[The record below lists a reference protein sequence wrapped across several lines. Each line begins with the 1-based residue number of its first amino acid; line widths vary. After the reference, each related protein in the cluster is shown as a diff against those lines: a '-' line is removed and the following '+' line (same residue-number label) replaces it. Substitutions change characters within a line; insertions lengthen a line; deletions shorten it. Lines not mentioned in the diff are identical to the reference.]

1 MNTTIK
7 AGLCSVALAGGLL
20 FLSTSTASAAETTGE
35 ESVLGGTQVELPV
48 EVPVDVSDNAIS
60 LLGDSNVSTHSPA
73 EPVSTPATQQP
84 VVAADTTGQE
94 SVAGGTQVQAPVQ
107 APVTVEN
114 NAISLTGD
122 SEVDSTPAATVVP
135 SPEPV
140 QAPVTSGEDSIAGG
154 SQVHV
159 PVEAPVAVEN
169 NAISLLGDS
178 TTTSST
184 PDQQPAPALD
194 APASTEEVT
203 SGQEGILGGNQVTV
217 PVDVPVM
224 VEDNSISL
232 LGDSSVT
239 TEGSQ
244 PTPSE
249 QPSSTVVSDGT
260 TTGEN
265 SIAGGNQLSP
275 VIEVPV
281 NVSDNAISLLGDSD
295 VSSSNGAVDQSST
308 SPVVAEQIT
317 TGQDAILGGNQI
329 QLPVEVPVTVEGNAV
344 SLLGHSN
351 VEASQPTSDFVAG
364 NGSTSPVNTGSTNGE
379 DSIAGGN
386 QVSPII
392 EIPVNL
398 SNNSIS
404 LLGNSNVSSSTPVT
418 LESPGG
424 TSSSAGQSTTGEDGT
439 LGGNQ
444 IGLPITIPV
453 DLSGNSVSL
462 LGNANTEQIRKEVS
476 QQEQPVVDNSGVN
489 TSGVDAVAGGNQIQA
504 PITIPVDLS
513 DNAISLLGDSAVE
526 STGSD
531 ETPATNIGGVPEEVT
546 SGDDSVAGGN
556 QIQAPVSLPIAIEG
570 NAISLTGDASTS
582 NATSSETS
590 SNVPGSVSST
600 DGADGLLG
608 GNIITLPISVPLDLS
623 DNAIS
628 IIGDSSSSTSE
639 SPVVE
644 ETPVPVTPVTPSIP
658 ENPSTPVPNEPT
670 TPVVVPTDSDEGV
683 TTTATP
689 ASNPGITTPI
699 QSGAGDNESEGSSRN
714 FTGSSEP
721 VVSENGVLMAQPMV
735 ALADTGMSAAG
746 LTGLAVAL
754 LIVGAIALGFRTRL
768 NS

>member
-48 EVPVDVSDNAIS
+48 EVPVDVSGNAIS
-60 LLGDSNVSTHSPA
+60 LLGDSNASTHSPA

-107 APVTVEN
+107 APVAVES

-122 SEVDSTPAATVVP
+122 SEVNSTPAAPVAP
-135 SPEPV
+135 SPEPSPEPA

-178 TTTSST
+178 TTTSSA
-184 PDQQPAPALD
+184 PAQQPTPALD
-194 APASTEEVT
+194 APTSTEEVT
-203 SGQEGILGGNQVTV
+203 SGQESILGGNQVNV
-217 PVDVPVM
+217 PADVPVI

-244 PTPSE
+244 PTSSE
-249 QPSSTVVSDGT
+249 PPSSTAVSDGT

-265 SIAGGNQLSP
+265 SIAGGNQVSP
-275 VIEVPV
+275 VIDVPV
-281 NVSDNAISLLGDSD
+281 NVSDNAISLLGDSN
-295 VSSSNGAVDQSST
+295 VSSSNGAVDQSFT
-308 SPVVAEQIT
+308 SPVVAEQTT
-317 TGQDAILGGNQI
+317 TGQDGILGGNQI
-329 QLPVEVPVTVEGNAV
+329 QLPVEIPVAVEGNAI

-351 VEASQPTSDFVAG
+351 VETSQPTSDPVAG
-364 NGSTSPVNTGSTNGE
+364 NGSTSPVNMGSTNGD

-404 LLGNSNVSSSTPVT
+404 LLGNSNVSSSTPAT
-418 LESPGG
+418 LESPVG
-424 TSSSAGQSTTGEDGT
+424 TSGSAGQSTTGENGT

-453 DLSGNSVSL
+453 DLSGNSISL
-462 LGNANTEQIRKEVS
+462 LGNANTEQIHEEVS
-476 QQEQPVVDNSGVN
+476 QQEQPVAENSGVN
-489 TSGVDAVAGGNQIQA
+489 TSGADAVAGGNQVQ
-504 PITIPVDLS
+504 V
-513 DNAISLLGDSAVE
+513 
-526 STGSD
+526 
-531 ETPATNIGGVPEEVT
+531 
-546 SGDDSVAGGN
+546 
-556 QIQAPVSLPIAIEG
+556 PVSLPIAIEG

-582 NATSSETS
+582 SATSSETS

-600 DGADGLLG
+600 DGSDGLLG

-623 DNAIS
+623 GNAIS

-644 ETPVPVTPVTPSIP
+644 ETPVPVTPVTPSVP
-658 ENPSTPVPNEPT
+658 EDPSTPVPNEPT
-670 TPVVVPTDSDEGV
+670 TPVAVPTDSDEGV
-683 TTTATP
+683 VPTATP
-689 ASNPGITTPI
+689 ANTPGTMTSV
-699 QSGAGDNESEGSSRN
+699 QSGAGNNGSEGSSRN
-714 FTGSSEP
+714 FTSSSQP

-735 ALADTGMSAAG
+735 ALADTGVSAAG
-746 LTGLAVAL
+746 LAGLAVAL
-754 LIVGAIALGFRTRL
+754 LLVGAIALGFRTRL